1 MYPLFPILKH
11 IFFCLTIVFLTSA
24 LVSVGVPTTKIIT
37 QQGLINGAV
46 RTGLAGA
53 TGEDL
58 GKLWKEEALSGGLAL
73 GQSKIGDI
81 SQDKGLKTGS
91 FGKVAMHSLTGGIY
105 SAATGASPIS
115 GMIGGAGSEL
125 IAGIMESGKGLNGPP
140 SDKPLT
146 PEQAKINADQRIKL
160 NNKIKATAKLVS
172 ATTTLLAGGSA
183 KDINIT
189 ANVAESAVKH
199 NRRLHPSEEQILAEL
214 QKGKTLEEQRR
225 LELAAK
231 SMVRA
236 SAGVSKKDNQYSPLS
251 ADELEGS
258 KYVKEQQM
266 LRSAAE
272 KSKVQFAPLKDMEKM
287 YLAEGLGGNPGK
299 YTQRTFDYNGMDKVE
314 DIISSKG
321 EEGLYRTG
329 QVGQA
334 LLGSLGTVAMTA
346 GAIGVEGYTLGLGT
360 PEAIALASGAYLS
373 YEHTKESIYN
383 ITAPYQLQEGL
394 RVQESFKTPVS
405 GSYISERG
413 SDVAMSA
420 LVGIGGGK
428 VLSSTAQSLKK
439 NIQAFRS
446 APESEYIQLQHEV
459 EQAVNNY
466 NRIAHKNGNSVINP
480 SNRGIETH
488 RGVNYQNF
496 STTQWT
502 SPSGTKQTYKVH
514 QRDDI
519 NWDMVRINPRG
530 DKRFIGKTNRE
541 AALAG
546 HRPELSNGKF
556 VTTHHVGQNSKGPI
570 VEASTEF
577 HDFSNPKAFRSLHNQ
592 HGVGNPHP
600 EHPVNQQTWN
610 KEQKEYWKWRIKN
623 AE

>member
-11 IFFCLTIVFLTSA
+11 IFFCLTTVFLTSA

-115 GMIGGAGSEL
+115 GIIGGAGSEL

-140 SDKPLT
+140 ADKPLT
-146 PEQAKINADQRIKL
+146 QEQAKINADQRINL

-172 ATTTLLAGGSA
+172 ATTTLLAGGAA

-272 KSKVQFAPLKDMEKM
+272 KSKVQFAPLKDMEEM

-346 GAIGVEGYTLGLGT
+346 GAFGVEGYTLGLGT

-373 YEHTKESIYN
+373 YEHTKESIHN

-394 RVQESFKTPVS
+394 RVQEWK
-405 GSYISERG
+405 
-413 SDVAMSA
+413 
-420 LVGIGGGK
+420 
-428 VLSSTAQSLKK
+428 
-439 NIQAFRS
+439 
-446 APESEYIQLQHEV
+446 
-459 EQAVNNY
+459 
-466 NRIAHKNGNSVINP
+466 
-480 SNRGIETH
+480 
-488 RGVNYQNF
+488 
-496 STTQWT
+496 
-502 SPSGTKQTYKVH
+502 
-514 QRDDI
+514 
-519 NWDMVRINPRG
+519 
-530 DKRFIGKTNRE
+530 
-541 AALAG
+541 
-546 HRPELSNGKF
+546 
-556 VTTHHVGQNSKGPI
+556 
-570 VEASTEF
+570 
-577 HDFSNPKAFRSLHNQ
+577 
-592 HGVGNPHP
+592 HP
-600 EHPVNQQTWN
+600 LF
-610 KEQKEYWKWRIKN
+610 
-623 AE
+623 

>member
-373 YEHTKESIYN
+373 YEHTKESIHN

-446 APESEYIQLQHEV
+446 APEAEYRQLQHEV

-466 NRIAHKNGNSVINP
+466 NRIAHKNGNSVITPGNKGVNKSNPETLVFERTQDGSLKVKHNPLEGTKKETLDVRYKDKQFFDQLNTAREALDNRRNP
-480 SNRGIETH
+480 SPKQKSHKIIE
-488 RGVNYQNF
+488 GVRN
-496 STTQWT
+496 
-502 SPSGTKQTYKVH
+502 
-514 QRDDI
+514 
-519 NWDMVRINPRG
+519 
-530 DKRFIGKTNRE
+530 
-541 AALAG
+541 ALRAI
-546 HRPELSNGKF
+546 
-556 VTTHHVGQNSKGPI
+556 SKLG
-570 VEASTEF
+570 E
-577 HDFSNPKAFRSLHNQ
+577 DL
-592 HGVGNPHP
+592 
-600 EHPVNQQTWN
+600 
-610 KEQKEYWKWRIKN
+610 
-623 AE
+623 